1 MFFFK
6 QKTAYELRISDWS
19 SDVCSSDLRHLS
31 RISGPDQFSPGA
43 VAFIASACT
52 LSDNTSA
59 SALFTMRWR
68 LTRLW
73 PTKASATISTVKCL
87 SPDPSSPICPLC
99 LALSLITARCTG
111 DRADCSLCSISEAT
125 GPFGNWVIVPI
136 YPFRFIF
143 NRVLSRMG
151 LFWLAIH
158 PKHDKGTA
166 ASMDAWKG
174 GRRLVPLPVAKNTG
188 NSGHRR
194 KVYGVRPIGQAHG
207 AGSALTMCVNST
219 RDIITSPE

>member
-1 MFFFK
+1 M
-6 QKTAYELRISDWS
+6 RISDWS
-19 SDVCSSDLRHLS
+19 SDVCSSDL
-31 RISGPDQFSPGA
+31 
-43 VAFIASACT
+43 
-52 LSDNTSA
+52 
-59 SALFTMRWR
+59 
-68 LTRLW
+68 
-73 PTKASATISTVKCL
+73 
-87 SPDPSSPICPLC
+87 
-99 LALSLITARCTG
+99 
-111 DRADCSLCSISEAT
+111 AT

-188 NSGHRR
+188 NSAHRR

-207 AGSALTMCVNST
+207 AGSALDRKST
-219 RDIITSPE
+219 RLNSSP